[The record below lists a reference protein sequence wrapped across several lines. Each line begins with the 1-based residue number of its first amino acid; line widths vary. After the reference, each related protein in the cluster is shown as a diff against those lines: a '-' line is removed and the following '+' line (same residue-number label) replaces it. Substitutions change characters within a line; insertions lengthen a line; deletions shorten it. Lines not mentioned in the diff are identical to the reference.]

1 MHEKAGILCAGDT
14 ELAPALKAV
23 EVRQVTEKTRLKFYE
38 GTIGKTYVI
47 AACSG
52 VCKVNAAIAAELMIE
67 VFSVGAVVR
76 P

>member
-1 MHEKAGILCAGDT
+1 M
-14 ELAPALKAV
+14 AV
-23 EVRQVTEKTRLKFYE
+23 E

-67 VFSVGAVVR
+67 VFGVGAVVK